1 MVGFFSFLLVVSA
14 VAFVVSAV
22 LLVVRAMKKKPKKP
36 VAVMAAASVLLFV
49 ISFVGIGVTYNPTP
63 EQIAERERIAAE
75 KEAAKAERE
84 RQKAE
89 EAARKEAE
97 ESAQREAKA
106 AQSESQGQTAEPSAP
121 SESPVQS
128 EPSEPVSPSAPTESE
143 PPAESENP
151 AHSDA
156 PATSSP
162 AETEPEKPSAPTESE
177 PPNSEN
183 PLLGGYDSLTE
194 KILYNAQISE
204 CPVMNGTK
212 TERIGSYGRII
223 MSKDDMKALTSGQF
237 FKYAEEFVCSFQG
250 TYNWFT
256 IKFND
261 GTGIIFP
268 GCFLSF
274 DYGELNEYG
283 EVENRLGAGFMN
295 ASADGFDYYTVE
307 ELEAME

>member
-1 MVGFFSFLLVVSA
+1 MIGLFSFLFVASLVALA
-14 VAFVVSAV
+14 VAAV
-22 LLVVRAMKKKPKKP
+22 LLIIRVVKKKPKKLFAM
-36 VAVMAAASVLLFV
+36 VAGVSLLV
-49 ISFVGIGVTYNPTP
+49 CIVSLAVVGMTYQPTP
-63 EQIAERERIAAE
+63 EQIAERERVAAE

-97 ESAQREAKA
+97 EAARREAESA
-106 AQSESQGQTAEPSAP
+106 APTESQTPKPEPSA
-121 SESPVQS
+121 SPNVPEQ
-128 EPSEPVSPSAPTESE
+128 SEPVSPAIPEESE

-162 AETEPEKPSAPTESE
+162 APSEPEEPSAPVESD

-183 PLLGGYDSLTE
+183 PLLGGYDSLAE

-223 MSKDDMKALTSGQF
+223 MSKDDMKSLTSEQVF
-237 FKYAEEFVCSFQG
+237 SFAQDVICSFSG
-250 TYNWFT
+250 EYNWFT
-256 IKFND
+256 IKMND
-261 GTGIIFP
+261 GTGMVFSAC
-268 GCFLSF
+268 GLSF
-274 DYGELNEYG
+274 DYGVLGLDGLLEE
-283 EVENRLGAGFMN
+283 RLGSGFMN
-295 ASADGFDYYTVE
+295 DDMNAFEYFTLE
-307 ELEAME
+307 EIEAMG